1 MKTLNRS
8 LKLASLPIWMSS
20 FLLPIYC
27 SSLGFSPLETTG
39 LFSICSMFI
48 LLSKLAAGRLCDHEK
63 VGRKKIFLAGLF
75 LTAVS
80 YALLA
85 FSKQIFFLYFSQI
98 IDGAATAL
106 LSVSVYT
113 MLVDQSR
120 EEMAVNRGRQS
131 AAENLGGL
139 YGVIFYFVLISQLD
153 FFESW
158 KLFFIVSAVL
168 ALFGGWTAAN
178 KLADNTPKTAGK
190 TKRWNL
196 NQPICPQAKRLIAV
210 RLLLSLSLNVLGA
223 VFVLIMMRRF
233 GNNMMMIGVICLV
246 PSMLL
251 TWMMPSIGAATKR
264 FGERRSFLAA
274 GIIAIVFLIAMSAST
289 TPLFFG
295 LGWSGYSFSVTA
307 MTLSLDA
314 AFSKQTPEK
323 DTGAYSG
330 VYSCS
335 INLGSMLASVL
346 GGFFLQKIGEAAPFY
361 AAAILLL
368 VTAAFFPSLKE
379 EIFPEQ

>member
-1 MKTLNRS
+1 M
-8 LKLASLPIWMSS
+8 
-20 FLLPIYC
+20 
-27 SSLGFSPLETTG
+27 
-39 LFSICSMFI
+39 
-48 LLSKLAAGRLCDHEK
+48 
-63 VGRKKIFLAGLF
+63 
-75 LTAVS
+75 
-80 YALLA
+80 
-85 FSKQIFFLYFSQI
+85 
-98 IDGAATAL
+98 
-106 LSVSVYT
+106 
-113 MLVDQSR
+113 
-120 EEMAVNRGRQS
+120 
-131 AAENLGGL
+131 
-139 YGVIFYFVLISQLD
+139 
-153 FFESW
+153 
-158 KLFFIVSAVL
+158 
-168 ALFGGWTAAN
+168 
-178 KLADNTPKTAGK
+178 
-190 TKRWNL
+190 
-196 NQPICPQAKRLIAV
+196 

-251 TWMMPSIGAATKR
+251 TWMMPSIGTATKR
-264 FGERRSFLAA
+264 FGERRSFLTA

-335 INLGSMLASVL
+335 INLGSMLASML
-346 GGFFLQKIGEAAPFY
+346 GGFFLQKIGETAPFY
-361 AAAILLL
+361 VAAILLL